1 VVLDTVGGDTR
12 HRSWEVL
19 KKGGRLV
26 TIAADAEGLNEPRT
40 RDAFFIVKPNREQL
54 IEISR
59 LIDTGIIRP
68 IVGDVFSMDDSRQAY
83 ERKPV
88 RGKNV
93 LRIAE
98 R

>member
-1 VVLDTVGGDTR
+1 MTV
-12 HRSWEVL
+12 
-19 KKGGRLV
+19 
-26 TIAADAEGLNEPRT
+26 AADAEALNEPRV
-40 RDAFFIVKPNREQL
+40 RDAFFIIEPNREQL

-59 LIDTGIIRP
+59 LIDTRIIRP
-68 IVGDVFSMDDSRQAY
+68 IVGDVFSMNDVRQAY